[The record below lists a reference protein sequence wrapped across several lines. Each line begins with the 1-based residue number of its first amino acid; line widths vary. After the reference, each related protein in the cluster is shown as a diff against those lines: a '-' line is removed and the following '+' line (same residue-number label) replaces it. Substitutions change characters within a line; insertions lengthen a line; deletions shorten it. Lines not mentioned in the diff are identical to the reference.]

1 MPRGKSLNKGDESN
15 RPKFVSNHTHYSIT
29 DGDARVSVKPG
40 KPRQLN
46 YQAQVSVDVAHHV
59 ITQIQADYAD
69 KKTANGIMDDNVK
82 NLGQLSLVING
93 LAT

>member
-1 MPRGKSLNKGDESN
+1 VNT
-15 RPKFVSNHTHYSIT
+15 THH
-29 DGDARVSVKPG
+29 G
-40 KPRQLN
+40 
-46 YQAQVSVDVAHHV
+46 

-69 KKTANGIMDDNVK
+69 KKTANGNMDDNVK